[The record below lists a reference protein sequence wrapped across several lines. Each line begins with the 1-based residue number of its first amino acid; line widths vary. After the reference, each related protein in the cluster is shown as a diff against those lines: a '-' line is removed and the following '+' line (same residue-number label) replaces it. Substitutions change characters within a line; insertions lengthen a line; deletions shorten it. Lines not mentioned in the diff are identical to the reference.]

1 MPRDL
6 ACARRISLVELSVG
20 TGGAGA
26 IAGGGLAFCL
36 APNKLA
42 VTLGDVLATAG
53 ISFPRSLQGGPG
65 AETGTAAGG
74 LASAVAT
81 GLVKDEGIAVGGADA
96 VLATG
101 GISFPRSLQ
110 GGPGAETGTAAGGL
124 ASAVATGLVKD
135 EGIAVGG
142 ADAAMATAG
151 PIELVDELFECHNSF
166 KVGTS
171 RVELDGTS
179 PINPDEDGS
188 AVMAEDPSSSISS
201 SMPAARKAAMYL
213 RFDRRAFHGASS
225 PSMSLELQWKA
236 ITKIY

>member
-6 ACARRISLVELSVG
+6 ACACRISLVELSVG

-81 GLVKDEGIAVGGADA
+81 GLVKDEGIAVGGAD
-96 VLATG
+96 
-101 GISFPRSLQ
+101 S
-110 GGPGAETGTAAGGL
+110 
-124 ASAVATGLVKD
+124 
-135 EGIAVGG
+135 
-142 ADAAMATAG
+142 AMATAG

-171 RVELDGTS
+171 RAELDGTS

-188 AVMAEDPSSSISS
+188 AVMAEDSSSSISS

-225 PSMSLELQWKA
+225 QSMPLELQWTA
-236 ITKIY
+236 MTKI